1 DRPALRAL
9 PVHPYEVATF
19 KRCKVSIDYHIEVNG
34 SFYSVPS
41 ALARQNVDVR
51 LTAHTLEVLHGN
63 RRVASHLLLG
73 RRGAYSTQREHMPA
87 AHQAHRE
94 WTPQRLLDWGER
106 IGPYTRQLIDHQ
118 LTHKPHPE
126 MGYRACLGLLSLARR
141 YGNAR
146 LEAAAERAV
155 HLRAFT
161 GRSVRNLLQQGL
173 DQQPL
178 PQRAAE
184 TTLPGDHENVRGADY
199 YQPPQQELFDDA
211 ATHPES
217 TAPATPGRHGP
228 RPGRA
233 MDAAGQ
239 PQPELR

>member
-1 DRPALRAL
+1 
-9 PVHPYEVATF
+9 
-19 KRCKVSIDYHIEVNG
+19 
-34 SFYSVPS
+34 VPS

-178 PQRAAE
+178 PKRAAE
-184 TTLPGDHENVRGADY
+184 TALPEHHENVRGADY

-217 TAPATPGRHGP
+217 TAPATPGRHGS
-228 RPGRA
+228 RA
-233 MDAAGQ
+233 GGTMDAAGQ